1 MTKEGEDGS
10 LKSDVKKIEKLVKDK
25 TSLKRHLKVTR
36 HNNGVPKNMIEELK
50 TKNEEIEGHLQ
61 ETKVKMENGN
71 SEKAILKKAK

>member
-1 MTKEGEDGS
+1 
-10 LKSDVKKIEKLVKDK
+10 
-25 TSLKRHLKVTR
+25 
-36 HNNGVPKNMIEELK
+36 MIEELK